1 MDGDQVKAWEALCI
15 EEQPPACAAAC
26 PLRVDARGMAEKMA
40 SGDFS
45 GAMALYSR
53 VVPFPAIIAHICEHP
68 CEAVC
73 RRAEAGGAVRLGAL
87 ERALVEE
94 AYPTI
99 RRTAQRARKPK
110 TIAVVGAG
118 LAGLTAAFDLT
129 MKGHAVTVFEAEAR
143 PLERLRHDAYP
154 SVLPPSAIDADLGA
168 LTSLGIDIRCRQRV
182 IGGAAGAPAL
192 DDLIAGHDAVL
203 LAIGAGPAIQFAG
216 TLRLTSTGR
225 LDLDPITL
233 ATSRPAVFG
242 SCLHTGDDETY
253 SAILSA
259 RDGRR
264 AAVSIDRFLQG
275 ASLTASRADDNAT
288 GTCLYVNTASH
299 AAVAPVQPSDPIAG
313 YSHAEAMSEA
323 ARCFPCHCL
332 ECVKA
337 CAYLAHYKTYP
348 KRAVREIYNNDSIIM
363 GNRKSNRMIDSCAL
377 CGLCE
382 TLCPNDLA
390 MGDVCLDARH
400 SMVERGHMP
409 ASHHDFAL
417 RDMAFSR
424 SDEVAF
430 VRHQPGHTQSA
441 VLFFP
446 GCQLPASAPHQVEA
460 VYRYLSERL
469 SGGVG
474 FMMDCCGAPAHW
486 SGREALHREVL
497 DHLHAIWEDQGR
509 PRIVTACST
518 CLKQISEFLPDIPV
532 SSLWTELAAI
542 GLPDAATPRAV
553 TKPLAIHDP
562 CTSRHAH
569 DVQAAVRSI
578 AASMGAEVRELT
590 GAEKTT
596 CCGYGGLVSF
606 ANPEVGN
613 AFVDRRIEESDDDYL
628 AYCAMCRDNFARRG
642 KRALHLIDLI
652 FPDAEDPAA
661 RPDPGFSGRRDNR
674 QRLRR
679 RLLRDLWGESMSDP
693 VPSVPLIIVDAVRA
707 DIERKL
713 LLVDDIAEVI
723 AEAQRTGC
731 MLKDRV
737 SGHLTASGR
746 IGTVTTWVE
755 FEPTDAGFVVHRA
768 YGHRMQVEVKP

>member
-26 PLRVDARGMAEKMA
+26 PLSVDARAMAEKMA
-40 SGDFS
+40 AGDFA
-45 GAMALYSR
+45 GAIALYAR

-68 CEAVC
+68 CESAC
-73 RRAEAGGAVRLGAL
+73 RRAEAGGAVKLGAL

-94 AYPTI
+94 AYPTV
-99 RRTAQRARKPK
+99 RRTALRSRKPK
-110 TIAVVGAG
+110 SVAIVGAG
-118 LAGLTAAFDLT
+118 LAGLTAAFDLA

-143 PLERLRHDAYP
+143 PLERLRHDAY
-154 SVLPPSAIDADLGA
+154 SSMLPQSAIDADLGA
-168 LTSLGIDIRCRQRV
+168 LTSLGVDIRCRQRV
-182 IGGAAGAPAL
+182 TGGAGSPAL
-192 DDLIAGHDAVL
+192 DDLIAAHDVVL
-203 LAIGAGPAIQFAG
+203 LAIGPGPAIQFAG
-216 TLRLTSTGR
+216 TLRLTSAGR
-225 LDLDPITL
+225 LDLDPATL
-233 ATSRPAVFG
+233 ATSQPAVFG
-242 SCLHTGDDETY
+242 SGLHAGDDETY

-299 AAVAPVQPSDPIAG
+299 TAVAPVQPSDPIAG
-313 YSHAEAMSEA
+313 YSHAEALSEA

-337 CAYLAHYKTYP
+337 CAYLAYYKTYP

-390 MGDVCLDARH
+390 MGDVCLDARQ

-446 GCQLPASAPHQVEA
+446 GCQLPASAPRQVEA
-460 VYRYLSERL
+460 VYRHLLERL
-469 SGGVG
+469 PGGVG

-486 SGREALHREVL
+486 SGRKALHGDVL
-497 DHLHAIWEDQGR
+497 DHLHAVWEEQGR
-509 PRIVTACST
+509 PRLVTACST
-518 CLKQISEFLPDIPV
+518 CLKQIGEFLPDIPV

-542 GLPDAATPRAV
+542 GLPDVAAPRPVAR
-553 TKPLAIHDP
+553 PLAIHDP
-562 CTSRHAH
+562 CTSRHALE
-569 DVQAAVRSI
+569 VQEAVRSI

-596 CCGYGGLVSF
+596 CCGYGGLASF

-652 FPDAEDPAA
+652 FPDADDPAA
-661 RPDPGFSGRRDNR
+661 RPDPGFSGRRDNS

-679 RLLRDLWGESMSDP
+679 RLLRELWGESMSDP
-693 VPSVPLIIVDAVRA
+693 VPSAPLIITEAVRA

-723 AEAQRTGC
+723 AEAERTGC
-731 MLKDRV
+731 MLKDRIN
-737 SGHLTASGR
+737 GHFTASGR

-755 FEPTDAGFVVHRA
+755 YEPTEAGFVVHRA

>member
-40 SGDFS
+40 AGDFN

-73 RRAEAGGAVRLGAL
+73 RRAEAGGAVRIGAL

-99 RRTAQRARKPK
+99 RRSAQRARKPK
-110 TIAVVGAG
+110 TIAIVGAG
-118 LAGLTAAFDLT
+118 LAGLTAAFDLV
-129 MKGHAVTVFEAEAR
+129 MKGHAVTVFETEAR
-143 PLERLRHDAYP
+143 PLERLRLDIDS

-168 LTSLGIDIRCRQRV
+168 LTSLGVDIRCRQRV
-182 IGGAAGAPAL
+182 TGGGSQAL
-192 DDLIAGHDAVL
+192 GDLIAGHDAVL
-203 LAIGAGPAIQFAG
+203 LATGPGPAVQFSE
-216 TLRLTSTGR
+216 TLRLTAAGR
-225 LDLDPITL
+225 IDLDPLTL
-233 ATSRPAVFG
+233 ATSLPTVFG
-242 SCLHTGDDETY
+242 SSLHSGGDETY
-253 SAILSA
+253 SAILSV

-264 AAVSIDRFLQG
+264 AAVSLDRFLQG
-275 ASLTASRADDNAT
+275 ASLTASRADDTAT
-288 GTCLYVNTASH
+288 GTCLYVNTARH
-299 AAVAPVQPSDPIAG
+299 AAVPPVEPVDPVAG
-313 YSHAEAMSEA
+313 YCHAEAMSEA

-337 CAYLAHYKTYP
+337 CAYLTHYKTYP

-377 CGLCE
+377 CGLCQE
-382 TLCPNDLA
+382 LCPNDLA
-390 MGDVCLDARH
+390 MGDVCLDARQ
-400 SMVERGHMP
+400 SMVDHGHMP

-424 SDEVAF
+424 SDDVAF
-430 VRHQPGHTQSA
+430 VRHQPGHDHSA

-446 GCQLPASAPHQVEA
+446 GCQLPASAPRQVEA
-460 VYRYLSERL
+460 VYRHLCDHL
-469 SGGVG
+469 PGGVG
-474 FMMDCCGAPAHW
+474 FMLDCCGAPAHW
-486 SGREALHREVL
+486 SGRKALHQDAL
-497 DHLHAIWEDQGR
+497 DHIRAIWEDHGR
-509 PRIVTACST
+509 PRLITACST
-518 CLKQISEFLPDIPV
+518 CLKQIGEFMPDLPV
-532 SSLWTELAAI
+532 ASLWTELAAI
-542 GLPDAATPRAV
+542 GLPDHVAARSVAG
-553 TKPLAIHDP
+553 PLAIHDP

-578 AASMGAEVRELT
+578 ATLLGADVRELT

-652 FPDAEDPAA
+652 FPDADDPAA

-674 QRLRR
+674 LRLRR

-693 VPSVPLIIVDAVRA
+693 VPPVALVIADAVRA

-723 AEAQRTGC
+723 AEAQRTGRVF
-731 MLKDRV
+731 KDRT
-737 SGHLTASGR
+737 SGHLTTSGR
-746 IGTVTTWVE
+746 VGTITTWVE
-755 FEPTDAGFVVHRA
+755 YEPTDAGFVVHRA

>member
-15 EEQPPACAAAC
+15 EEQPPACTAAC
-26 PLRVDARGMAEKMA
+26 PLRVDARSLAEKMA
-40 SGDFS
+40 AGDFA
-45 GAMALYSR
+45 GAMGLYAR

-68 CEAVC
+68 CESAC
-73 RRAEAGGAVRLGAL
+73 RRAEAGGAVRVGAL

-110 TIAVVGAG
+110 TIAIVGAG
-118 LAGLTAAFDLT
+118 LAGLTAAADLA

-143 PLERLRHDAYP
+143 PLERLRHDIDP
-154 SVLPPSAIDADLGA
+154 TVLPPSAIEADLGA
-168 LTSLGIDIRCRQRV
+168 LTALGVDIRCRQRV
-182 IGGAAGAPAL
+182 TGGAGTL
-192 DDLIAGHDAVL
+192 SFDDLVANYDAVL
-203 LAIGAGPAIQFAG
+203 LAIGPGPAIQFAG
-216 TLRLTSTGR
+216 ALRLTSAAR
-225 LDLDPITL
+225 LDLDPQTL
-233 ATSRPAVFG
+233 ASSQPTVFG
-242 SCLHTGDDETY
+242 ISLHSGDDESY
-253 SAILSA
+253 SAILSV

-275 ASLTASRADDNAT
+275 ASLTASRADDTAT
-288 GTCLYVNTASH
+288 GTCLYVDTARH
-299 AAVAPVQPSDPIAG
+299 AAVPPVPPSDPIAG
-313 YSHAEAMSEA
+313 YCRAEAMEEA

-332 ECVKA
+332 ECVRA

-348 KRAVREIYNNDSIIM
+348 KRAVREIYNNDSIVM
-363 GNRKSNRMIDSCAL
+363 GNRKSNRMIDSCSL

-390 MGDVCLDARH
+390 MGDVCLDARR

-430 VRHQPGHTQSA
+430 VRHQPGHDRSA

-460 VYRYLSERL
+460 IYRHLCDRIP
-469 SGGVG
+469 GGLG
-474 FMMDCCGAPAHW
+474 FLLDCCGAPAHW
-486 SGREALHREVL
+486 SGRKALHGEVL
-497 DHLHAIWEDQGR
+497 DHLRAVWEEQGK

-518 CLKQISEFLPDIPV
+518 CLKQMSEFLPDIPV
-532 SSLWTELAAI
+532 ASLWTQLASV
-542 GLPDAATPRAV
+542 GLPEGAAPKPVPR
-553 TKPLAIHDP
+553 PLAIHDP
-562 CTSRHAH
+562 CTSRHAL

-578 AASMGAEVRELT
+578 ATSLGAEVRELT

-596 CCGYGGLVSF
+596 CCGYGGLASF

-613 AFVDRRIEESDDDYL
+613 AFVDRRIEESDDDFL

-642 KRALHLIDLI
+642 KRALHLVDLV
-652 FPDAEDPAA
+652 FPCDDDPAA

-674 QRLRR
+674 LRLRR

-693 VPSVPLIIVDAVRA
+693 VPPAVLVIADAVRA

-723 AEAQRTGC
+723 AEAERTGRL
-731 MLKDRV
+731 LKDRAT
-737 SGHLTASGR
+737 GHRTASGR
-746 IGTVTTWVE
+746 IGTVTTWAE
-755 FEPTDAGFVVHRA
+755 YEPTEAGYVVHRA

>member
-15 EEQPPACAAAC
+15 EEQPPACTAAC
-26 PLRVDARGMAEKMA
+26 PLHVDARAMVEKMA
-40 SGDFS
+40 AGDFV
-45 GAMALYSR
+45 GAIALYAR
-53 VVPFPAIIAHICEHP
+53 MVPFPAIIAHICEHP
-68 CEAVC
+68 CENVC
-73 RRAEAGGAVRLGAL
+73 RRAEAGGSVKLGAL

-94 AYPTI
+94 AYPSV
-99 RRTAQRARKPK
+99 RRMAQRARKPK

-118 LAGLTAAFDLT
+118 LAGLTAAVDLA

-143 PLERLRHDAYP
+143 PLERLRHDAYL
-154 SVLPPSAIDADLGA
+154 SMLPPSAIDADLGA
-168 LTSLGIDIRCRQRV
+168 LTSLGVDIRCRQRV
-182 IGGAAGAPAL
+182 TGGEGLFAL
-192 DDLIAGHDAVL
+192 DTLIAAHDAVL
-203 LAIGAGPAIQFAG
+203 MAIGPGPSIQFAG

-225 LDLDPITL
+225 LDLDPVTL
-233 ATSRPAVFG
+233 TTSRPAVFG
-242 SCLHTGDDETY
+242 SCLHTGDDEPY
-253 SAILSA
+253 SAILSV

-275 ASLTASRADDNAT
+275 ASLTASRADDNAN

-299 AAVAPVQPSDPIAG
+299 VAVPPVPPSDPVAG

-348 KRAVREIYNNDSIIM
+348 KRAVREIYNNDSIVM

-390 MGDVCLDARH
+390 MGDVCLDARQ

-430 VRHQPGHTQSA
+430 VRHQPGHDQSA

-460 VYRYLSERL
+460 VYRHLSERL

-486 SGREALHREVL
+486 SGRTALHREVL
-497 DHLHAIWEDQGR
+497 DRLRAVWQEQGR

-518 CLKQISEFLPDIPV
+518 CLKQIGEFLPDIPV

-542 GLPDAATPRAV
+542 GLPDVAVPRSVA
-553 TKPLAIHDP
+553 KSLAIHDP

-578 AASMGAEVRELT
+578 AASMGADVRELT

-613 AFVDRRIEESDDDYL
+613 AFVDQRIAESDDDYL

-652 FPDAEDPAA
+652 FPCDDDPAA

-674 QRLRR
+674 LRLSRR
-679 RLLRDLWGESMSDP
+679 MRRDLWGESMSDP
-693 VPSVPLIIVDAVRA
+693 VPSVSLIIADTVRA
-707 DIERKL
+707 EIERKL

-723 AEAQRTGC
+723 AEAQRTGRQ
-731 MLKDRV
+731 LKDRV

-755 FEPTDAGFVVHRA
+755 YEPTEAGFVVHRA